1 MTLTSLFGGG
11 SVEAGV
17 HKSPINRD
25 WNEFY
30 KAALFEDDT
39 TKLLHRIS
47 EAEKA
52 LTARALELFDT
63 GGEQIREQKA
73 LDNAWYFLRLLRK
86 IEGGANSPCEP
97 LRPLHANQ
105 LSNQHECV

>member
-1 MTLTSLFGGG
+1 M
-11 SVEAGV
+11 EARV

-25 WNEFY
+25 WKEFY

-39 TKLLHRIS
+39 TKLLHRLS
-47 EAEKA
+47 KAATA

-63 GGEQIREQKA
+63 GGGQIREQKA

-86 IEGGANSPCEP
+86 IEGGANSPCEQLQP
-97 LRPLHANQ
+97 VHTNQ
-105 LSNQHECV
+105 PSNQHQRV

>member
-1 MTLTSLFGGG
+1 M
-11 SVEAGV
+11 EAGV
-17 HKSPINRD
+17 HKSPVNRD
-25 WNEFY
+25 WKEFY

-47 EAEKA
+47 EAETA

-63 GGEQIREQKA
+63 GSEQIREQKA

-86 IEGGANSPCEP
+86 IEGRGASTCEQ
-97 LRPLHANQ
+97 LRPVHPNQ
-105 LSNQHECV
+105 PSNQHECV